1 MRDPFE
7 GPTARTRAAL
17 DTLQDVDASQHS
29 DIQQIRRADRHDA
42 AARVGDVVAER
53 YALLGLLGEGAAG
66 AVYEA
71 RDLDRGEPVAVKL
84 LHPHL
89 RASDGHVARFAR
101 EIRALSQI
109 AHSAVVRVLDAGED
123 DDGALFL
130 VMELL
135 EGELL
140 YERVMLRSLRPADVV
155 EVGRQLLGALAA
167 AHARGIVHR
176 DIKPENLFLANAP
189 NGSIRLKVLDF
200 GIAKLTRPDAGISF
214 QTLDGLILGTPEYMS
229 PEICRGMPVTEAADL
244 WATAAVLFHA
254 LTGAPPFEEEHVG
267 KLLLRIVRERAPSLA
282 ALRPDLPRALT
293 TAIDRA
299 LDPDPSARFP
309 NAAAFATALA
319 SSAPIEDLDW
329 D

>member
-1 MRDPFE
+1 MRDRFE
-7 GPTARTRAAL
+7 GPTARQRGAP
-17 DTLQDVDASQHS
+17 DTLQDVGAHS
-29 DIQQIRRADRHDA
+29 DIHAIRRGTTEADPA
-42 AARVGDVVAER
+42 ERVGAVVAER
-53 YALLGLLGEGAAG
+53 YALLGMLGQGGAG

-71 RDLDRGEPVAVKL
+71 RDLDRGETVAIKL
-84 LHPHL
+84 LHKHL

-123 DDGALFL
+123 EDGTLFL

-135 EGELL
+135 DGELL
-140 YERVMLRSLRPADVV
+140 HDRIMLQSLEPREIV
-155 EVGRQLLGALAA
+155 EIGRQLLGALAA

-176 DIKPENLFLANAP
+176 DIKPENLFLATAP
-189 NGSIRLKVLDF
+189 SGFLRLKVLDF

-244 WATAAVLFHA
+244 WAAAAVLYHA

-267 KLLLRIVRERAPSLA
+267 RLLLRIVRERAPSLRER
-282 ALRPDLPRALT
+282 RPDLPASVT
-293 TAIDRA
+293 AAIDRA
-299 LDPDPSARFP
+299 LDPDPAARFSS
-309 NAAAFATALA
+309 AAAFATALA
-319 SSAPIEDLDW
+319 SSAPIDDLDW
-329 D
+329 E